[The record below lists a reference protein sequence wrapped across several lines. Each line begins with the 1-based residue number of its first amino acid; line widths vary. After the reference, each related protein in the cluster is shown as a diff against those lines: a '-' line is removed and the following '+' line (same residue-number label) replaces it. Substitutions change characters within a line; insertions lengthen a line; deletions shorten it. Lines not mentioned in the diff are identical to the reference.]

1 MSVFVF
7 VLFLFFFWKELIQ
20 NAEDAGAS
28 QVKFLHDKH
37 SYGKEKLHSQKLAT
51 FQVSFVK
58 ELAKNEQCRVSN
70 SLYRDK
76 HLGYFFFIF
85 NYKVLTY
92 NTYLQTMYGTYATN
106 KTILYLQN
114 NTYLQCE
121 ILTLLTILYTLLTIQ
136 SLQYLLTMRYLHH

>member
-28 QVKFLHDKH
+28 RVKFLHDKH

-58 ELAKNEQCRVSN
+58 EVYIAKNEQCRVSN

-76 HLGYFFFIF
+76 RFGYFFYYYFYF
-85 NYKVLTY
+85 QLQSTY
-92 NTYLQTMYGTYATN
+92 
-106 KTILYLQN
+106 
-114 NTYLQCE
+114 
-121 ILTLLTILYTLLTIQ
+121 
-136 SLQYLLTMRYLHH
+136 LQYLLTNNVWYLRY

>member
-28 QVKFLHDKH
+28 RVKFLHDKH

>member
-1 MSVFVF
+1 MNNAGFPILCIEISV
-7 VLFLFFFWKELIQ
+7 LGIFFNI
-20 NAEDAGAS
+20 
-28 QVKFLHDKH
+28 
-37 SYGKEKLHSQKLAT
+37 
-51 FQVSFVK
+51 
-58 ELAKNEQCRVSN
+58 
-70 SLYRDK
+70 
-76 HLGYFFFIF
+76 FFIF

-121 ILTLLTILYTLLTIQ
+121 ILTLLTILHTLLTIQ

>member
-1 MSVFVF
+1 MN
-7 VLFLFFFWKELIQ
+7 
-20 NAEDAGAS
+20 NAGFPILCIEISILDI
-28 QVKFLHDKH
+28 
-37 SYGKEKLHSQKLAT
+37 
-51 FQVSFVK
+51 
-58 ELAKNEQCRVSN
+58 
-70 SLYRDK
+70 
-76 HLGYFFFIF
+76 FFFIF